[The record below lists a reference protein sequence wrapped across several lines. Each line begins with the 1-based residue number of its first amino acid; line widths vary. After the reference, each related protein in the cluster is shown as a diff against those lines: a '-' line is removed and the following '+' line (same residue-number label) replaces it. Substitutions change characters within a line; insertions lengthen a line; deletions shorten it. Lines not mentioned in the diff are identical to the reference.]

1 MKKGGVFIYYKEDV
15 PLILRD
21 DINTLD
27 NCLVTEIRSQN
38 EKCFLTCIYCFPSQ
52 NRDEFENF
60 CTNFDILLNNIN
72 DELPLCSIVTGDF
85 NACCSRW
92 CKNDIT
98 KLQGPELDSL
108 TLSSGYDQIIDKPNR
123 VINNSM
129 SCIDLIFC
137 TNQSA
142 ITNHG
147 VDVSIFDKCHHNII
161 YGKINTRVPFPPT
174 YVQEVW
180 DYKKVNIENIKKAIS
195 NFDWNKA
202 FENLSVDEKLELLNK
217 TLLSIFRN

>member
-1 MKKGGVFIYYKEDV
+1 M
-15 PLILRD
+15 
-21 DINTLD
+21 
-27 NCLVTEIRSQN
+27 
-38 EKCFLTCIYCFPSQ
+38 
-52 NRDEFENF
+52 
-60 CTNFDILLNNIN
+60 
-72 DELPLCSIVTGDF
+72 IVTGDF

-98 KLQGPELDSL
+98 KLQAQELDSL
-108 TLSSGYDQIIDKPNR
+108 TLSAGYDQITDKPNR

-137 TNQSA
+137 TSQSA

-147 VDVSIFDKCHHNII
+147 VDISIFDKCNHNII
-161 YGKINTRVPFPPT
+161 SGKINTRVSLPPT

-180 DYKKVNIENIKKAIS
+180 DYKKANIENIKKGIP